1 MVNTITTK
9 TNQKETTMARYID
22 YTVKHGIVRVTE
34 TQLEYVESI
43 VPANMRYN
51 TADADAGACIIDLGD
66 SCFNSCLESGEKLP
80 DWLNAVIDEA
90 VSDSMHFLHFVAD

>member
-1 MVNTITTK
+1 
-9 TNQKETTMARYID
+9 MARYID

-43 VPANMRYN
+43 VPANIRYN

-66 SCFNSCLESGEKLP
+66 SCFESGEKLP
-80 DWLNAVIDEA
+80 DWLNSVMEEA

>member
-51 TADADAGACIIDLGD
+51 TTEAGDCILDLGD

-90 VSDSMHFLHFVAD
+90 VSNSMHFLHFVAD

>member
-66 SCFNSCLESGEKLP
+66 SCFNSCLEAGEKLP

-90 VSDSMHFLHFVAD
+90 VSNNMHFLYFVAD